1 MHLPYALRGVN
12 AQTPFA
18 VVGPLGLEPRTRGLK
33 VRCSKPTELEALAQ
47 LFSCSQLS
55 AEQRSDLHQF
65 LWSERDVEHAEL
77 HGEAS
82 FSITSDDPGDRST
95 ALELQQNLLAA
106 VSFYFIHIHVDP
118 GNFEIPTRRLRA
130 GCSASELRI
139 QSRTVSHRTEST
151 DGCLLLW
158 TKVEVPTARSARLLL
173 AQLAP
178 ESQVGEA

>member
-1 MHLPYALRGVN
+1 MGRTD
-12 AQTPFA
+12 AQQPRPAMVAILSVLFLFHGKTIAFRSSHRNGWI
-18 VVGPLGLEPRTRGLK
+18 VGPLGLEPRTRGLK

-47 LFSCSQLS
+47 LRSCSQLL

-65 LWSERDVEHAEL
+65 LWSERDVENAEL

-82 FSITSDDPGDRST
+82 SSITSDDPGDRST
-95 ALELQQNLLAA
+95 ALELQQDLLAA

-139 QSRTVSHRTEST
+139 RI
-151 DGCLLLW
+151 LLRW
-158 TKVEVPTARSARLLL
+158 GSA
-173 AQLAP
+173 
-178 ESQVGEA
+178 